1 VISRKPQP
9 GSGTSTAPD
18 DAGSSGTPT
27 ETILFDLDGTLVD
40 SAQDLADSGNALLR
54 SYGAPVL
61 TSAEVVAMVGDGA
74 RELVRRLLVA
84 RNVGV
89 PLNHALARFVALYDA
104 RLVATT
110 RPYEG
115 VVEMLQDAST
125 RAPTDAELSAYLVAN
140 QARFVQP
147 AIVSFE
153 QVFIGE
159 ATSGRRVAYAAAVT
173 REALRKGADAEELGR
188 ATLLPHRMARTPA
201 DLVARDFGASFAAA
215 LEKVPVGEWVG
226 PIDSSFGAHYVR
238 VSHRTP
244 AVAPQLA
251 AVRDHV
257 VREWENERR
266 QRARNDAYTKM
277 RAEYQVSIEAELTT
291 ERR

>member
-1 VISRKPQP
+1 MRLQ
-9 GSGTSTAPD
+9 
-18 DAGSSGTPT
+18 
-27 ETILFDLDGTLVD
+27 TILAEPMLHFVLIGIALFGAYRSVSPGVSAGRRIVITQGVVDDLVTQHMAARGRQP
-40 SAQDLADSGNALLR
+40 S
-54 SYGAPVL
+54 
-61 TSAEVVAMVGDGA
+61 TSE
-74 RELVRRLLVA
+74 
-84 RNVGV
+84 
-89 PLNHALARFVALYDA
+89 LNHLVESYLREEILY
-104 RLVATT
+104 R
-110 RPYEG
+110 EG
-115 VVEMLQDAST
+115 VRLGLERDDIVVKRRVRQKIEMIAEEDAST

-159 ATSGRRVAYAAAVT
+159 ATSGRRVVYAAAIT
-173 REALRKGADAEELGR
+173 REALRKGANSEELGQP
-188 ATLLPHRMARTPA
+188 TLLPHRMTRTPA
-201 DLVARDFGASFAAA
+201 DLVARDFGATFAAA

-238 VSHRTP
+238 VSDRTP

-257 VREWENERR
+257 VREWENDRR
-266 QRARNDAYTKM
+266 QRARNDAYAKM
-277 RAEYQVSIEAELTT
+277 RAEYQVSIETKPAM